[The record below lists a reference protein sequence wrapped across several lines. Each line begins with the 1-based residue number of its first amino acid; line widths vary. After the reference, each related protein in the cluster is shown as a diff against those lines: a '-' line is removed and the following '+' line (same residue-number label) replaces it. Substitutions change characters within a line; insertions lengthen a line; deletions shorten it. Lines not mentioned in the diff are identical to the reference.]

1 MRRLKELLINAI
13 PYLVVAG
20 TALICALFFLL
31 GTKTD
36 DGTYTL
42 DGKPAQISESTKD
55 WMESAEEAYSKIV
68 YASKPV
74 PALLADGST
83 IDVPTVE
90 FIDGGKI
97 EEPSKEAGMGAYVY
111 APTATFEEFK
121 NYTIGK
127 CWDLDGF
134 AGSQCVDTANL
145 FQMNYTKDGR
155 WMDLCGTGAAR
166 GIWYCKEKNAG
177 TEYDLVTS
185 ASQILTGDVIV
196 TDGGTW
202 GHVCQA
208 AGPYNNGYVACLGQN
223 QGGPSCPNGGAA
235 QNIINLSLSTFL
247 GAFRPKTYIQPEPTP
262 PAPSPSGDVSTYYVS
277 PGDTLGAIMMR
288 NRGYIDWGDMNNYAQ
303 HWYSTVVNPGQSVY
317 AGWNSRFGV
326 GLYANDIIEYRP

>member
-1 MRRLKELLINAI
+1 MGKIKGWLINNL
-13 PYLVVAG
+13 PW
-20 TALICALFFLL
+20 LILL
-31 GTKTD
+31 GTVLVCVLLVILGTRND
-36 DGTYTL
+36 DGSYTFN
-42 DGKPAQISESTKD
+42 GRPAEISESTKE
-55 WMESAEEAYSKIV
+55 WEKEAEKAYIK
-68 YASKPV
+68 YAEKSV
-74 PALLADGST
+74 PALLADGT
-83 IDVPTVE
+83 YIDVPTVE
-90 FIDGGKI
+90 YIDNPKI
-97 EEPSKEAGMGAYVY
+97 EESGEGGRGGYVY

-166 GIWYCKEKNAG
+166 GIWYCKDKNAG
-177 TEYDLVTS
+177 TEYDLINA
-185 ASQILTGDVIV
+185 ASQIKTGDIIV

-235 QNIINLSLSTFL
+235 QNIVNLSMATFL
-247 GAFRPKTYIQPEPTP
+247 GALRPKTYHPEPEPTP
-262 PAPSPSGDVSTYYVS
+262 PTPEPSSCDRIEVQE
-277 PGDTLGAIMMR
+277 GDTMGAIMER
-288 NRGYIDWGDMNNYAQ
+288 CEGKVEWGEAMNEYARS
-303 HWYSTVVNPGQSVY
+303 WKSTKFMLYPNVFVGWQSV
-317 AGWNSRFGV
+317 NGV
-326 GLYANDIIEYRP
+326 GLFAGDVIERAK